1 MESFHKTLF
10 IFFALLSSSS
20 AYTFNVGGRDGW
32 TLHPSE
38 NYNQWSGR
46 LRFIVND
53 ALHFKYNSG
62 SDSVL
67 EVNNGDYDNC
77 NTKNPITKLA
87 GGDSYFTLNRSGPFY
102 FISGNKSNCDQGQ
115 KLTVVV
121 ISPKKKPSPPPAAAS
136 PPGSFSPLP
145 SESPISSPPAPGTTI
160 PTSPASSPGGST
172 SPAGAP
178 AGTPGG
184 AYSPAGTP
192 GISSSPAGSPTGS
205 FSPGGAPA
213 YSPDGSDSYSPAG
226 TPANSPSGSASS
238 SPTGNPA
245 DINAPPP
252 RGSSSEKPEVSRI
265 FILPI
270 AIFIFGFGF
279 LH

>member
-1 MESFHKTLF
+1 MESFHKTLCIF
-10 IFFALLSSSS
+10 FTFFFALLSSSR

-53 ALHFKYNSG
+53 ALHFKYNGG

-115 KLTVVV
+115 KLNVVV
-121 ISPKKKPSPPPAAAS
+121 ISPKTKSSPPPAGVAS
-136 PPGSFSPLP
+136 PPTSFSPIP
-145 SESPISSPPAPGTTI
+145 SEFPISAPPQPGTTI
-160 PTSPASSPGGST
+160 PASPASSPGGTGSGGSSSPASSPDGSDSF
-172 SPAGAP
+172 SPAG
-178 AGTPGG
+178 
-184 AYSPAGTP
+184 SPASSP
-192 GISSSPAGSPTGS
+192 GVSDSSSPAGSP
-205 FSPGGAPA
+205 
-213 YSPDGSDSYSPAG
+213 
-226 TPANSPSGSASS
+226 ASS
-238 SPTGNPA
+238 PIGNPA

-252 RGSSSEKPEVSRI
+252 SGSSSEKLAASA
-265 FILPI
+265 ILTFPL
-270 AIFIFGFGF
+270 AIIIFGFGS